1 MLSKCANP
9 HCSNTFRYLYEG
21 SLYLIESSP
30 AKAKRN
36 DSTTYAS
43 ESRRIECAWLCSS
56 CCRHMSIRFDQELGA
71 VVVGESEQIQDKKLG
86 CPSWE
91 Q

>member
-1 MLSKCANP
+1 
-9 HCSNTFRYLYEG
+9 
-21 SLYLIESSP
+21 
-30 AKAKRN
+30 
-36 DSTTYAS
+36 
-43 ESRRIECAWLCSS
+43 
-56 CCRHMSIRFDQELGA
+56 MSIRFDQELGA